1 MRAKVGTIEICSIET
16 MKFHFGSLM
25 NTSRSNI
32 GWMPI
37 MSNESSRSKIWSW
50 LSNFMKIIS
59 SNVDETNTVDTQKFR
74 Q

>member
-25 NTSRSNI
+25 NTSCSNI
-32 GWMPI
+32 GLMLI
-37 MSNESSRSKIWSW
+37 MSSENSRSQIWSW

-59 SNVDETNTVDTQKFR
+59 SNVDETNIVDTRKFR